1 MHVVNDFFFT
11 DRYLL
16 WKNAAAVVGLAC
28 VAVFTFKQL
37 RLLYGAI
44 CAYVMTPLTR
54 KNLKEYGSWAGKF
67 SSSTGIDPPCSNGL
81 LYWIN
86 GVLTLRRSLYLVL
99 LVVTGAS
106 DGIGKAYCHELA
118 KQGLNVALMSR
129 SKGKLDVVAE
139 ELSEEFSHAHTHAHT
154 HTHTH
159 THARTH
165 TCTHAPTHTRT
176 HIYAHT
182 YICAC
187 TQHAHNTAAG
197 P

>member
-1 MHVVNDFFFT
+1 MDVVNDFFFI
-11 DRYLL
+11 DRYML

-28 VAVFTFKQL
+28 VAVFAFKQL

-44 CAYVMTPLTR
+44 RAYVMTPLTR

-67 SSSTGIDPPCSNGL
+67 SSSTGIDPPCSNGI

-86 GVLTLRRSLYLVL
+86 GVLTLRRPLYLVL

-106 DGIGKAYCHELA
+106 DGIGKAYCYELA

-139 ELSEEFSHAHTHAHT
+139 ELSEKFSHAHTHT
-154 HTHTH
+154 QLY
-159 THARTH
+159 
-165 TCTHAPTHTRT
+165 TRT
-176 HIYAHT
+176 HPHPYTLPPHMHT
-182 YICAC
+182 HPPADHSSGFPGLRGVVSLGCHIV
-187 TQHAHNTAAG
+187 
-197 P
+197 